1 MPNNRIN
8 SEVRGPGLF
17 GPMAR
22 VEYRALE
29 SGQHLILERERDNRA
44 DENAVIV
51 MTALRQPCG
60 YVAKEHAKIIA
71 PEMDSGIAWRA
82 KVLSRGHAMRCPQI
96 LLMKDYRTEVNVVNH
111 SRSVEQRF
119 RDYTAD
125 GRWRRTR
132 A

>member
-29 SGQHLILERERDNRA
+29 SGQQLFLERERDNRA

-51 MTALRQPCG
+51 LTTLRQPCG

-96 LLMKDYRTEVNVVNH
+96 LLMKDYQTEATVVDRQ
-111 SRSVEQRF
+111 RSVRRQF
-119 RDYTAD
+119 QDYTAD
-125 GRWRRTR
+125 GRWRRS
-132 A
+132 